1 MDCNTYYFYVLYCQD
16 QTLYAGYS
24 TDVWQRV
31 KCHNEGKGAKY
42 TRVQHRRPV
51 QLIYYEQWSTKSQ
64 AMSREARFKRLT
76 RGQKDYF
83 LKKMGISDY
92 QNVTQPTSVCCLDTI
107 PSDVI
112 SFI

>member
-16 QTLYAGYS
+16 KTLYAGYS
-24 TDVWQRV
+24 TDVRQRV

-42 TRVQHRRPV
+42 TRVQRRRPV

-64 AMSREARFKRLT
+64 AMSREARFKQLT
-76 RGQKDYF
+76 RSQKDLF
-83 LKKMGISDY
+83 LKKAGIREY
-92 QNVTQPTSVCCLDTI
+92 HQMTHPISVCYCDTS
-107 PSDVI
+107 PFDAI